1 MRIFSE
7 SSSTTEFASIKFKCT
22 PEYIQNTAL
31 GLHLSNIYLS
41 DFCELLKRL
50 GEDKSSIFL
59 RVARKTAERLLDGDK
74 ILKLFSLEKFD
85 LLQVSLPAKFWI

>member
-1 MRIFSE
+1 MTFVNYWNGLE
-7 SSSTTEFASIKFKCT
+7 KIK
-22 PEYIQNTAL
+22 
-31 GLHLSNIYLS
+31 
-41 DFCELLKRL
+41 D
-50 GEDKSSIFL
+50 SIFL